1 MQKRLQL
8 GTFINVQR
16 KSEDLKHYKV
26 TKVGIEQFFL
36 AKIA

>member
-16 KSEDLKHYKV
+16 KFEDCLERAQA
-26 TKVGIEQFFL
+26 IL
-36 AKIA
+36 AKKAILFRLS

>member
-16 KSEDLKHYKV
+16 KFEDLKHYKIIQYLKNKSTFV
-26 TKVGIEQFFL
+26 YR
-36 AKIA
+36 